1 LNSSGYLGDLLVTAY
16 SQFSRNRTFGNM
28 IGRGYSVKS
37 AQIEMNMIA
46 EVYYAVRSIYS
57 ISRQHNIKL
66 PIIEAVYNIVYE
78 KANPMLEMNKLKG
91 FLK

>member
-1 LNSSGYLGDLLVTAY
+1 
-16 SQFSRNRTFGNM
+16 M
-28 IGRGYSVKS
+28 IGKGYSVKS

-46 EVYYAVRSIYS
+46 EGYYAVRSIYS
-57 ISRQHNIKL
+57 ISRQHHIHL

-78 KANPMLEMNKLKG
+78 KANPQVEMNKLKG

>member
-1 LNSSGYLGDLLVTAY
+1 
-16 SQFSRNRTFGNM
+16 
-28 IGRGYSVKS
+28 VKS

-46 EVYYAVRSIYS
+46 EGYYAVRSIYS
-57 ISRQHNIKL
+57 ISRQHQIKL

>member
-1 LNSSGYLGDLLVTAY
+1 
-16 SQFSRNRTFGNM
+16 
-28 IGRGYSVKS
+28 
-37 AQIEMNMIA
+37 MNMIA
-46 EVYYAVRSIYS
+46 EGYYAVRSIYS

-78 KANPMLEMNKLKG
+78 KANPMLEMTKLKG